1 MKILLFQIYGNQRAY
16 HLELTYSILSAMRF
30 LRSDPAGIRVV
41 LAADAENHRPDL
53 PVDHLPI
60 LPDTLLEWQMNGRY
74 KHAIQAYA
82 LHHAVRHFN
91 APTILI
97 DSDTVFHSHPKQ
109 LFERIGPGKT
119 LMHAREGILQDSPEW
134 PEWEN
139 LIRSTDGV
147 LAGWPVSRNTTM
159 HNAGVLGLHPQDAP
173 LMEGVKAVMQEI
185 RAQSSVFT
193 AVQLAASVVFGT
205 ETELSNCDDL
215 VEHYWNGPRAYY
227 HHQMKHM
234 FPDVLQG
241 GGVGGMD
248 VPLMPLEKDPPS
260 PLPNRIAARIKRM
273 RRNGDSEYA
282 YAYLAYLNA
291 LSLRDKD
298 LDMANVW
305 AVTALDMLCWG
316 VSHQHRE
323 TAADFALFVPASLDR
338 QNWMQPALRKRW
350 HDYWTV
356 WNSAGG
362 AEISG

>member
-1 MKILLFQIYGNQRAY
+1 
-16 HLELTYSILSAMRF
+16 
-30 LRSDPAGIRVV
+30 
-41 LAADAENHRPDL
+41 
-53 PVDHLPI
+53 
-60 LPDTLLEWQMNGRY
+60 MNGRY

-109 LFERIGPGKT
+109 LFERLGPGKT

-134 PEWEN
+134 PEWED

-193 AVQLAASVVFGT
+193 AVQLAASVVFGA

-241 GGVGGMD
+241 GGVGG
-248 VPLMPLEKDPPS
+248 
-260 PLPNRIAARIKRM
+260 
-273 RRNGDSEYA
+273 
-282 YAYLAYLNA
+282 
-291 LSLRDKD
+291 
-298 LDMANVW
+298 
-305 AVTALDMLCWG
+305 
-316 VSHQHRE
+316 
-323 TAADFALFVPASLDR
+323 
-338 QNWMQPALRKRW
+338 
-350 HDYWTV
+350 
-356 WNSAGG
+356 
-362 AEISG
+362 